1 MRTPTPFSQIRRN
14 QMTRSHD
21 HAFVLQRQDHIVWVR
36 CVHCDYRLALQVI
49 HDKDTLQKLEDE
61 RNQK

>member
-1 MRTPTPFSQIRRN
+1 
-14 QMTRSHD
+14 MTRSHD